1 MPAMATRITT
11 AARAMGTATSRR
23 LLGASATVILCAA
36 CGGPGPYGSAGA
48 SARSKPSTS
57 PPSKPRSSFSWLK
70 PQPPP
75 TGWRQVTI
83 PSGAA
88 VAYPASWHPQH
99 GDAGTATAALL
110 TRRGAF
116 LGYLNITPRQGPEQ
130 LTGWAAFRLH
140 HNREEGDSHVRELA
154 SATGL
159 HFRTGRG
166 SCVEDSYATTIHAHF
181 VEIACLVAG
190 AKATTVIVG
199 AAPPADWS
207 QPGAGDRAGDRW
219 VRDVGS
225 DQSQPTPSRLVPATP
240 CVGLAVAVRAQ
251 QLKIFDPVVVTI
263 AVDVM

>member
-1 MPAMATRITT
+1 
-11 AARAMGTATSRR
+11 MGTATSRR
-23 LLGASATVILCAA
+23 LLGATATVILCAA

-48 SARSKPSTS
+48 SAHSKPSVAARS
-57 PPSKPRSSFSWLK
+57 SSGASAPSNSSASAPPNPSSSFSWLR

-75 TGWRQVTI
+75 SGWRRATI

-130 LTGWAAFRLH
+130 LNGWAAFRLD
-140 HNREEGDSHVRELA
+140 HNREEGDSHVMRLA

-159 HFRTGRG
+159 HFRTGHG
-166 SCVEDSYATTIHAHF
+166 SCVEDSYTTTIHAHF
-181 VEIACLVAG
+181 VEIACLVVG
-190 AKATTVIVG
+190 ARATTVIVG

-207 QPGAGDRAGDRW
+207 HQGPVIERAIDGFE
-219 VRDVGS
+219 
-225 DQSQPTPSRLVPATP
+225 T
-240 CVGLAVAVRAQ
+240 
-251 QLKIFDPVVVTI
+251 
-263 AVDVM
+263 